1 MPTSVASAV
10 ERAWCVVVPHRPRG
24 ARVAR
29 HRLAAALAGLIGP
42 ERLADATAVAAELV
56 GNAVRHAAPLPGGV
70 VRVAW
75 RLLSGGRVQI
85 RVTDGGSSSTPT
97 IRPPSLDSVD
107 GRGLAIVAAL
117 SWRWGVE
124 PDGAGRCVWAELR

>member
-1 MPTSVASAV
+1 MTTSVASAV

-29 HRLAAALAGLIGP
+29 HRLAAALAGLVDP
-42 ERLADATAVAAELV
+42 EHLTDAMAVAAELV

-75 RLLSGGRVQI
+75 RLLRGGRVLI
-85 RVTDGGSSSTPT
+85 RVSDGGSPTTPK
-97 IRPPSLDSVD
+97 IRPPSPDSVD
-107 GRGLAIVAAL
+107 GRGLAIVSAL
-117 SWRWGVE
+117 SSRWGVE
-124 PDGAGRCVWAELR
+124 ADGTGRCVWAELR